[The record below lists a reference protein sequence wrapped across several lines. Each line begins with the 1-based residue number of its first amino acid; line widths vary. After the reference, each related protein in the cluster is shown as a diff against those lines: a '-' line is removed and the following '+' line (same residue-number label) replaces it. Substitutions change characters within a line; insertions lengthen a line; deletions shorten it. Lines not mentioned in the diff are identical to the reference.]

1 MGEPKQFTTTT
12 TPHTKHICYN
22 QDLTLTRTTPGNT
35 KPQTGGAFTTKPQCR
50 QTTSSWILSSTK
62 CVCLHSGHAI
72 TTFCVLVDC
81 ILFIDP
87 WIYFGFPSSVYLW
100 KGAWSKKKLVLPYNT
115 MWTNRKKIVKKSVS
129 CGGLMWCLFF
139 FSVLVWSDDIHLIVS
154 FLLGGDMLLFCIRAN
169 LLLVWSGHS
178 FHIQ

>member
-1 MGEPKQFTTTT
+1 MGGAKTIYYHH
-12 TPHTKHICYN
+12 TPKHICYN

-100 KGAWSKKKLVLPYNT
+100 KGAWSKKMVLPYNT
-115 MWTNRKKIVKKSVS
+115 MWTNRKKNSKKCWWLWYYFSNSLRIIHNVCRVLFSFS
-129 CGGLMWCLFF
+129 CLSL
-139 FSVLVWSDDIHLIVS
+139 SI
-154 FLLGGDMLLFCIRAN
+154 
-169 LLLVWSGHS
+169 
-178 FHIQ
+178 